1 MQKTSKMNFRK
12 RHRAS
17 STAHFSTRPGGWLVF
32 GFLFVLTPSV
42 YAADTVEL
50 VLQLETSLTSD
61 SNPFRFYEQT
71 AKPGQPDLVDQPDQ
85 PVLAPDKQFRDR
97 DSITGTDIRAGAII
111 PILSDRTRL
120 ILTGS
125 LGKRHYK
132 NYKDL
137 DHNLKAADATLQWA
151 AGKIVNGQITAG
163 KEDRLFQYIN
173 GSLTDKDISHQKRA
187 AANINFKL
195 TDEWSLNVS
204 LDRAGLNYDLPLNQL
219 YNFDERGRQ
228 LSGRYYSPTGSSV
241 EIGTRLSETSFPDRN
256 EQDIADLDK
265 AYKESEVFL
274 DAEWRYSSKSVTS
287 AHLGVIR
294 RKYDVLTERDTN
306 LSNILLRG
314 TYHYSPKVR
323 LDLQLWDRPFTI
335 VDRTVVYVLSKAVR
349 FDAQWK
355 YSDKS
360 QMNFS
365 TLFQNSD
372 NVLVPRLATL
382 ADGTSRKEKLI
393 RVGFGGAY
401 EFERGFRLVL
411 DSFYEK
417 VQRES
422 DGVNLKQAVIK
433 LGFEYTY
440 ENLPGSNS
448 RMGLKRYQHSLSASD
463 SLR

>member
-1 MQKTSKMNFRK
+1 MHKTSKMNCGMRNK
-12 RHRAS
+12 AS
-17 STAHFSTRPGGWLVF
+17 GISRFSTRSGSWLVL
-32 GFLFVLTPSV
+32 GLLTVITPSV
-42 YAADTVEL
+42 HAADTVEL

-71 AKPGQPDLVDQPDQ
+71 AQPDRPE
-85 PVLAPDKQFRDR
+85 PAPDKQFRNR

-137 DHNLKAADATLQWA
+137 DHKLIAADATLDWA
-151 AGKIVNGQITAG
+151 AGKIVNGQVTAG

-173 GSLTDKDISHQKRA
+173 GSLTEKDISHQKRA
-187 AANINFKL
+187 AANVNFKL
-195 TDEWSLNVS
+195 TDEWSLNARV
-204 LDRAGLNYDLPLNQL
+204 DRADLNYDLPLNQL

-241 EIGTRLSETSFPDRN
+241 EIGTRMSETSFPDRN

-265 AYKESEVFL
+265 AYKESEVFI

-287 AHLGVIR
+287 AHLGVIKR
-294 RKYDVLTERDTN
+294 QYDVLTERNTN
-306 LSNILLRG
+306 LSNILWRG
-314 TYHYSPKVR
+314 TYHYSPKLR

-335 VDRTVVYVLSKAVR
+335 VDRTVVYVLSKAMR

-365 TLFQNSD
+365 TLLQNSD
-372 NVLVPRLATL
+372 NVLVPRLASL
-382 ADGTSRKEKLI
+382 ADGTSRKEKLLRI
-393 RVGFGGAY
+393 GLGGGY

-433 LGFEYTY
+433 LGLEYTY

-448 RMGLKRYQHSLSASD
+448 RMGMKRYQHSLSASD

>member
-1 MQKTSKMNFRK
+1 MQKTSKMNIRR
-12 RHRAS
+12 RH
-17 STAHFSTRPGGWLVF
+17 STFPLAHFPTKPGGWLVL
-32 GFLFVLTPSV
+32 GLLSLLGGTAR
-42 YAADTVEL
+42 AADTVEL

-71 AKPGQPDLVDQPDQ
+71 SKADQPDQ
-85 PVLAPDKQFRDR
+85 TEASPTQQFRNR
-97 DSITGTDIRAGAII
+97 DSVTGTDLRAGAII
-111 PILSDRTRL
+111 PILSERTRL

-125 LGKRHYK
+125 LGNRHYK

-137 DHNLKAADATLQWA
+137 DHHLTAADATLEWA
-151 AGKIVNGQITAG
+151 AGQIVNGHVSVG

-173 GSLTDKDISHQKRA
+173 GSLTEKDVSHQKRA
-187 AANINFKL
+187 AADLNFKL
-195 TDEWSLNVS
+195 TDEWSLNVKV
-204 LDRAGLNYDLPLNQL
+204 DRAGLNYDLPLNQL

-228 LSGRYYSPTGSSV
+228 LSGRYYSPTGSGV
-241 EIGTRLSETSFPDRN
+241 EIGSRLSETSFPDRN
-256 EQDIADLDK
+256 AQDIADLDK

-287 AHLGVIR
+287 AHLGIIKR
-294 RKYDVLTERDTN
+294 QYDVLTERNTN
-306 LSNILLRG
+306 LSNILWRG
-314 TYHYSPKVR
+314 TYHYSPKLR

-335 VDRTVVYVLSKAVR
+335 VDRTVVYVLSKAMR

-355 YSDKS
+355 YSEKS

-365 TLFQNSD
+365 TLLQNSD
-372 NVLVPRLATL
+372 NVLVPRLASVTDG
-382 ADGTSRKEKLI
+382 APGTSRKERLMRI
-393 RVGFGGAY
+393 GLGGAY

-422 DGVNLKQAVIK
+422 DGVNLKQSVVK
-433 LGFEYTY
+433 LGLEYTY

>member
-1 MQKTSKMNFRK
+1 MRSK
-12 RHRAS
+12 AS
-17 STAHFSTRPGGWLVF
+17 GISRFSTRYGSWLALGLLSVI
-32 GFLFVLTPSV
+32 TPSV

-71 AKPGQPDLVDQPDQ
+71 AQPDRPDS
-85 PVLAPDKQFRDR
+85 APDKQFRNR

-137 DHNLKAADATLQWA
+137 DHKLIAADATLDWA
-151 AGKIVNGQITAG
+151 AGKIVNGQVTAG

-173 GSLTDKDISHQKRA
+173 GSLTEKDISHQKRT
-187 AANINFKL
+187 AANVNFKL
-195 TDEWSLNVS
+195 TDEWSLNARV
-204 LDRAGLNYDLPLNQL
+204 DQAGLNYDLPLNQL

-241 EIGTRLSETSFPDRN
+241 EIGTRMSETSFPDRN

-265 AYKESEVFL
+265 AYKESEVFI

-287 AHLGVIR
+287 AHLGVIKR
-294 RKYDVLTERDTN
+294 QYDVLTERNTN
-306 LSNILLRG
+306 LSNILWRG
-314 TYHYSPKVR
+314 TYHYSPKLR

-335 VDRTVVYVLSKAVR
+335 VDRTVVYVLSKAMR

-365 TLFQNSD
+365 TLLQNSD
-372 NVLVPRLATL
+372 NVLVPRLASL
-382 ADGTSRKEKLI
+382 ADGTSRKEKLLRI
-393 RVGFGGAY
+393 GLGGGY

-433 LGFEYTY
+433 LGLEYTY

-448 RMGLKRYQHSLSASD
+448 RMGMKRYQHSLSASD